1 MCHKMCHKGL
11 AVIGVGAAIVVLT
24 PAPANATRPLP
35 EPPIT
40 RWVEVEVPVDDTLA
54 ELVQMHVAAA
64 VGAAIAARATALR
77 LRRRQSALRPPGG
90 LIDLGRC

>member
-11 AVIGVGAAIVVLT
+11 TVIGVGAAIVVLT

-40 RWVEVEVPVDDTLA
+40 RRVEVEVPVDDTLA
-54 ELVQMHVAAA
+54 ELVQMHIAAT
-64 VGAAIAARATALR
+64 VGALAESLLSAFSFQPSPLR
-77 LRRRQSALRPPGG
+77 VNRS
-90 LIDLGRC
+90 